1 MNKALVIG
9 LFPSVE
15 ARRSLL
21 ATMVCFNRASNWLL
35 DTIGEG
41 KPAHRLALQKHYRKK
56 RRKALHFRV
65 GICCF
70 IKPNL

>member
-15 ARRSLL
+15 ALRSLL

-41 KPAHRLALQKHYRKK
+41 KPARRLALQKHYRKNAVKPCTLGQGYK
-56 RRKALHFRV
+56 RA
-65 GICCF
+65 GI
-70 IKPNL
+70 